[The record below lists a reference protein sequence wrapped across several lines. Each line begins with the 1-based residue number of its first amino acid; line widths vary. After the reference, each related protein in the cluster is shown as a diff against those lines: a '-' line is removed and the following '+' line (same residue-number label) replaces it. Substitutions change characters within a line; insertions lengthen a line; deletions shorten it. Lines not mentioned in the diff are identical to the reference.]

1 MNKVGMKEIH
11 GNDENNPIVMH
22 SATKQIQ
29 ILHDWILDFITGFKL
44 TYIQNWLHNN
54 LRLNFLD
61 SLQSDVD
68 GCYCRAILIVTDFH
82 WLCTMKPLILALTTI
97 NESK

>member
-29 ILHDWILDFITGFKL
+29 ILHD
-44 TYIQNWLHNN
+44 
-54 LRLNFLD
+54 
-61 SLQSDVD
+61 
-68 GCYCRAILIVTDFH
+68 
-82 WLCTMKPLILALTTI
+82 
-97 NESK
+97 